1 MKKKFKV
8 RQPSD
13 VSFPCCNT
21 MNSLAGL
28 EKDIQSQR
36 DSYDKKIDDLSN
48 QIQQMVQ
55 QSQEQVSKSDFESV
69 KEALESQL
77 KSSQDETEQR

>member
-1 MKKKFKV
+1 
-8 RQPSD
+8 
-13 VSFPCCNT
+13 
-21 MNSLAGL
+21 MNSFAGL

-36 DSYDKKIDDLSN
+36 DSYDKKIEDLSN

-77 KSSQDETEQR
+77 KSSHDETEQR